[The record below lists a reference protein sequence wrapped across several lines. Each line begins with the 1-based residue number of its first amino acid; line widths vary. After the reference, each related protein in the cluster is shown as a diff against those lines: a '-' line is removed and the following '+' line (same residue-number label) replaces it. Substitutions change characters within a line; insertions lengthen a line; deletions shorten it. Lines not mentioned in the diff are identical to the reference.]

1 MKFSTISW
9 LIGAIFRCRASIQ
22 NRETWYSVA
31 MLKPPW
37 NCIARSAASKPAS
50 LPEELRSVRFRSA
63 GLALVEQPCCLL
75 RHQIGRLEPDPA
87 VGERVRDRLVL
98 ADRAIEDDAVLGVLH
113 RQVQR
118 PAAEADGGLGHGDP
132 LGVETVEQAAEA
144 LALLADDL
152 VLEHLEILEDHLVAV
167 HGIAHDL
174 VDAVDLDALLALE
187 LRQEQRHAVEGT
199 FRVARAGAGQK
210 QDSVGIQRIRDPD
223 LAAVT
228 R

>member
-1 MKFSTISW
+1 
-9 LIGAIFRCRASIQ
+9 
-22 NRETWYSVA
+22 

-50 LPEELRSVRFRSA
+50 VPRNFAALASGPQGLPSSNSLR
-63 GLALVEQPCCLL
+63 CLL

-87 VGERVRDRLVL
+87 VGERVRDGLVL

-118 PAAEADGGLGHGDP
+118 PAAEADGGLRHGDP

-152 VLEHLEILEDHLVAV
+152 VLEDFEVLEDHLVGV
-167 HGIAHDL
+167 DGIAHDL
-174 VDAVDLDALLALE
+174 VDAVD
-187 LRQEQRHAVEGT
+187 RR
-199 FRVARAGAGQK
+199 RP
-210 QDSVGIQRIRDPD
+210 SCP
-223 LAAVT
+223 
-228 R
+228 